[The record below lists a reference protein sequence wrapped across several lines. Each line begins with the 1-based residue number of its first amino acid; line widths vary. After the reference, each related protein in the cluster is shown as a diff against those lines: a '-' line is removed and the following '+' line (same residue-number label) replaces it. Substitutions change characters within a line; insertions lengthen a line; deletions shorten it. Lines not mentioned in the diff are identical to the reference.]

1 MRKNS
6 TYALIA
12 LLLIPSMT
20 CASEVKFPKTV
31 HREGKGG
38 HKLVSLRETGNEG
51 KADFKVDNAPV
62 VVIPEVST
70 VVFMNN
76 RDVNRIVCH
85 EEIKD
90 LVFLR
95 ENGISAK
102 VTGKDAFVNF
112 KFVKEGDAMLHAS
125 KPSEMYVVCGEN
137 TYNLIIV
144 PKPDV
149 PPQTVRLSSGLEK
162 KIKANAEM
170 YDGLPFEK
178 KVIKSIKDVYTD
190 QIAESYSIEEV
201 GKQIGNWQEITIVH
215 KKNVNVEGE
224 GLRVKEYEAILKQGQ
239 VPFKLSEKIFTKKQ
253 FADNP
258 VAISI
263 EKHVLRPGETVR
275 IFVVEQRQ
283 EKLPN
288 SLYSGKETLMLKNE
302 PIQEDAEQEAEP
314 VKESNEE
321 TKTAK
326 KGGEED
332 E

>member
-6 TYALIA
+6 MYALIA

-20 CASEVKFPKTV
+20 CASEAKFPKTV
-31 HREGKGG
+31 HREGRVG

-51 KADFKVDNAPV
+51 KADLKVDNTPV

-95 ENGISAK
+95 ENGIAAK

-201 GKQIGNWQEITIVH
+201 GKQIGNWQEITIIH
-215 KKNVNVEGE
+215 KKSVNVEGE
-224 GLRVKEYEAILKQGQ
+224 GLRIKEYEAILKQGQ

-263 EKHVLRPGETVR
+263 EKHVLKPGETVR

-283 EKLPN
+283 EKLQN